1 MISLQDAV
9 DDLYRIAVAEGKAT
23 STSRLGVLADYCVQE
38 LGVRGV
44 AGVETEAPIPGA
56 GRSKQWD
63 VAWRYDGKYRL
74 GISLK
79 SILKNLAGTV
89 PNRIDDLIG
98 ETANVQL
105 YSPEIVVGY
114 IMIFDVAQDTISKT
128 HGMAWADV
136 ASGRLTALSGRRAP
150 AWTTGVVE
158 EFVLVKVRF
167 TASPVVVSTSQSMTS
182 FFDRIVGQL
191 SARNPGALSGSVTR
205 L

>member
-9 DDLYRIAVAEGKAT
+9 DDLHRIAVVEGKTT
-23 STSRLGVLADYCVQE
+23 STSRLSMLANYCVQE

-44 AGVETEAPIPGA
+44 AGVEMEASIPGA

-63 VAWRYDGKYRL
+63 VAWQYDGKYRL

-105 YSPEIVVGY
+105 HSPEIVVGY
-114 IMIFDVAQDTISKT
+114 IMVFDVAQDAGSKS
-128 HGMAWADV
+128 HGMPWADV
-136 ASGRLTALSGRRAP
+136 ASSRLTVLSGRRAP

-158 EFVLVKVRF
+158 EFVLVKVTF
-167 TASPVVVSTSQSMTS
+167 AEEPVVVSTSQSMAS
-182 FFDRIVGQL
+182 FFDQIVEQL
-191 SARNPGALSGSVTR
+191 GVRNPGALQVT
-205 L
+205 